1 MIAQLAK
8 QSSVREVKESITV
21 KDYNRFLKAVEK
33 DPSIS
38 THLERKY
45 QKVDQNVFLYNTKVK
60 QWLDSNKID
69 YRVNWE
75 RVIL

>member
-21 KDYNRFLKAVEK
+21 KDYDRFLKAVEK

-45 QKVDQNVFLYNTKVK
+45 QKADANVFLYNGRIKE
-60 QWLDSNKID
+60 WLDSNKIG

-75 RVIL
+75 RIL